1 MDRRSPAGHNAGRRA
16 PPSGRNISRGWFGP
30 WAIEQRSG
38 TWAMSRHSR
47 PDVDGE
53 ECCGRVAQ
61 NENAYSVCGHPWSQ
75 WFLTFSKPEDPQSW
89 PAGPSLSAVICHWSY
104 LLFMFLRVK
113 GNDFGVPSG
122 NQIFH
127 WGTHCEPP
135 MLELSFEGIPGMFI
149 DVRLCDVLINLII
162 LQSLHVVYNPPW

>member
-1 MDRRSPAGHNAGRRA
+1 MIRSLSDWTAFWNL
-16 PPSGRNISRGWFGP
+16 S
-30 WAIEQRSG
+30 
-38 TWAMSRHSR
+38 
-47 PDVDGE
+47 DVSSFQTRCRWWGVLWT
-53 ECCGRVAQ
+53 CCAERKRLF
-61 NENAYSVCGHPWSQ
+61 CLLPPWSQ

-89 PAGPSLSAVICHWSY
+89 LAGPSLSAVICHWSY

-127 WGTHCEPP
+127 WVSHCEPP
-135 MLELSFEGIPGMFI
+135 MLELSFDGIPGMFI

-162 LQSLHVVYNPPW
+162 LQSLHVAYNPPW